1 MNEPEGTPAPELSP
15 TDTTAPPVPSA
26 PETPVPTPLSA
37 GQQLQTAREAAGLSL
52 DALAQT
58 LKVAVGK
65 LEALEAGRLDALPSP
80 MFARALASSVC
91 RVLGIDAAPVLGQ
104 LPQSD
109 QYAFERGQSN
119 LNAPFR
125 TNPVRPMVL
134 VARQLK
140 NPFAL
145 LVLALLVGA
154 LALFLV
160 PSIPPLDNLVGRL
173 KEGASAPAN
182 TTPSVALGNTVTVD
196 VTPTPGT
203 PKTPQPTVAASDV
216 LLPSLTPAS
225 SLTPAPASAT
235 VAPAGVLGF
244 KARTEVWIE
253 VTDAKGRTP
262 LRRLVAPGET
272 VQVDG
277 SLPLSVTVGR
287 ADAVEVLVRGQ
298 PFDLAART
306 RDNVARFEVK

>member
-1 MNEPEGTPAPELSP
+1 MNEPVGAPAPELST
-15 TDTTAPPVPSA
+15 TDTTAPPSPVA
-26 PETPVPTPLSA
+26 PGTPVTAPLSA
-37 GQQLQTAREAAGLSL
+37 GQQLQAAREAAGLTL

-109 QYAFERGQSN
+109 QYAFERVQSN

-125 TNPVRPMVL
+125 THQVRPMVL

-173 KEGASAPAN
+173 KEGASTPAN

-203 PKTPQPTVAASDV
+203 AKTPQPTVAASDV

-225 SLTPAPASAT
+225 SLNAPSA
-235 VAPAGVLGF
+235 APAGVLGF